1 MPHDIR
7 RRRNRTHAANGTCCL
22 RHTSH
27 SLLHCPAGLTRSD
40 PESPSKFAEAL
51 LGKEFNSK
59 SLQQFLQH
67 GGEVL
72 RFYCLWDDRQAQYG
86 ER

>member
-1 MPHDIR
+1 MQLS
-7 RRRNRTHAANGTCCL
+7 THLPPAT
-22 RHTSH
+22 HTVVPTFYLH
-27 SLLHCPAGLTRSD
+27 PHCPAGLTRSD

-86 ER
+86 DR